1 MGVGITRSV
10 LVIKHV
16 SSQVDLYSEHLDFLQ
31 ERVSQ

>member
-16 SSQVDLYSEHLDFLQ
+16 SSQVDLYSEYLDFRPG
-31 ERVSQ
+31 ES